1 MKESLELN
9 LFFNRIM
16 MEHALFI
23 NAFLLDKDI
32 ELKKEASTYYNE
44 FSNLLEET
52 INLSKEN
59 INKELIEKN
68 IVITKNT
75 KKAEEKT
82 TSLTKYTINTHITEE
97 EYNFTNNNKF
107 TFLLKNKISKLNKK
121 IFPILNNFVNYKEKI
136 LDKLIKGN
144 LYMNCTQSF
153 IQHMINEARMYQR
166 LLTRIEVNKNIT
178 TSLLEQELFWNESM
192 KEHTIFIKERLD
204 LTEINNLK
212 EIEELSNSYEDIL
225 DKYSYDEELLFSN
238 SKIIQNKLKEYLLR
252 LEEEIIDNKVKISIL
267 PIMIDHYIRELNY
280 YNKILEENIEEL
292 I

>member
-1 MKESLELN
+1 MKESLELH

-16 MEHALFI
+16 MEHAFFI
-23 NAFLLDKDI
+23 NVFLLDKDI

-68 IVITKNT
+68 IIVTKNT

-82 TSLTKYTINTHITEE
+82 MSLTKYTINTHITEE
-97 EYNFTNNNKF
+97 EYNFTNTNKF

-238 SKIIQNKLKEYLLR
+238 SKTIQNKLKEYLLR
-252 LEEEIIDNKVKISIL
+252 LEEELIDNKVKISIL

-280 YNKILEENIEEL
+280 YNKILEENTEEL